1 MLYQKLL
8 TGVAPYVVNIG
19 KGSAFRL
26 HCHPEIE
33 LSYCAKGAY
42 NIYIDHKEYT
52 LSEGDLAVVNPMS
65 PHELGTAFS
74 GDCLRLTIE
83 VGPAFLGEQFD
94 SFVSLNP
101 RDRIFSLKN
110 TCKEPLFAELAQ
122 LLDETAVFLDRKP
135 PFYDFSVKGN
145 LYKISALLLQLFA
158 QAQGSETVY
167 QTLLDIEKIG
177 RAIQMIYNCYNEQ
190 LDLDAV
196 SALCGYS
203 KSNFCKTFKRI
214 TGSSFHTM
222 LNRHRIDIACFRL
235 KAFPDSIE
243 DIATGVGFAD
253 SKSFCRVFKQTVGK
267 TAGEYRKQVT
277 AE

>member
-19 KGSAFRL
+19 KGSAFKL

-33 LSYCAKGAY
+33 LSYCAHGAY
-42 NIYIDHKEYT
+42 NIYIDQKEYA
-52 LSEGDLAVVNPMS
+52 LAEGDLAVVNPMS
-65 PHELGTAFS
+65 AHELGNSFS
-74 GDCLRLTIE
+74 GDCSRLTIE

-110 TCKEPLFAELAQ
+110 SCNDPLFTELAH
-122 LLDETAVFLDRKP
+122 LLDETAGFLSTKP
-135 PFYDFSVKGN
+135 PFYDLSVKGN
-145 LYKISALLLQLFA
+145 LYKISALLLQVFA
-158 QAQGSETVY
+158 QTQESETVY
-167 QTLLDIEKIG
+167 QSLLDIEKIG

-253 SKSFCRVFKQTVGK
+253 SKSFCRVFKKTVGI
-267 TAGEYRKQVT
+267 TAGEYRKQVA